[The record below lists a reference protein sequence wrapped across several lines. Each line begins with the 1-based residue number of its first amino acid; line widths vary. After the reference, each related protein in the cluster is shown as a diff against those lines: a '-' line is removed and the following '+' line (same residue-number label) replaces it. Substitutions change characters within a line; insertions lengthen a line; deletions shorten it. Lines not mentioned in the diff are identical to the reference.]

1 MTLPAF
7 ETTPDETDLFLH
19 SAATWNAH
27 RLHYDR
33 DYARAHGQEELVV
46 QASLQSAWLV
56 DVVMRWAGAAATI
69 KTVRYRNVR
78 AAHVRR
84 TFTVSGEIADVA
96 PVPGSSALEI
106 TCEVTVGDADG
117 PTAVG
122 AVVFVY
128 EPNDAA
134 ATAGAS

>member
-1 MTLPAF
+1 MRLPPF

-27 RLHYDR
+27 RIHYDR
-33 DYARAHGQEELVV
+33 DYAQAHGQEELVV

-56 DVVMRWAGAAATI
+56 DVVMRWAGAAATV
-69 KTVRYRNVR
+69 KEVRYRNVR

-84 TFTVSGEIADVA
+84 TFTVSGEVADVIS
-96 PVPGSSALEI
+96 VPGTAVV
-106 TCEVTVGDADG
+106 EVTCDVAVGDADG

-122 AVVFVY
+122 SVVFDY
-128 EPNDAA
+128 EPEHAPTD
-134 ATAGAS
+134 SRES